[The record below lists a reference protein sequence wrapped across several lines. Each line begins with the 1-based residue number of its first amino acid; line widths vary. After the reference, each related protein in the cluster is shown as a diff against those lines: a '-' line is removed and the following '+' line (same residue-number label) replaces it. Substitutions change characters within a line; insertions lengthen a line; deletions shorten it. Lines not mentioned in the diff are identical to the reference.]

1 MNMFPRRRFPI
12 FRKGVLRYHILQSLN
27 EKPMHGYDIIKNLSE
42 EFGGVYRPSAGA
54 IYPTLQALEDEG
66 YVTSEEKEGKKTYTI
81 TQEGKEFLKKGE
93 ERIKTIVENR
103 KAFLS
108 ERKELN
114 RETRNLANLIFTN
127 YRDLEK
133 EKADAIAQVLKEA
146 RRKISDIIFE

>member
-1 MNMFPRRRFPI
+1 MFPRRRFPVFRRGI
-12 FRKGVLRYHILQSLN
+12 FRYQILQSLN
-27 EKPMHGYDIIKNLSE
+27 ERPMHGYDMIKSLNE

-81 TQEGKEFLKKGE
+81 TPEGKEFLKKSE
-93 ERIKTIVENR
+93 ERFKTIVENR
-103 KAFLS
+103 KAFLI

-114 RETRNLANLIFTN
+114 REIRNLSSLIFTN

-133 EKADAIAQVLKEA
+133 EKADAVAQVLKEA

>member
-1 MNMFPRRRFPI
+1 
-12 FRKGVLRYHILQSLN
+12 
-27 EKPMHGYDIIKNLSE
+27 MHGYDIIKSLDE

-66 YVTSEEKEGKKTYTI
+66 LVTAEEKEGKKIYTI
-81 TQEGKEFLKKGE
+81 TLEGKEFLKKGE
-93 ERIKTIVENR
+93 EKIKDMMENR

-114 RETRNLANLIFTN
+114 HEIRNLSSLIFTN
-127 YRDLEK
+127 YRDLKK

-146 RRKISDIIFE
+146 RRKITDIIFE